1 MGLKIADL
9 LKWRDSVTLKNDD
22 GEEINEQ
29 GLPLQQGEEP
39 ITVYLRIIGDDDL
52 AVSYRMARV
61 ASQRKRESLTK
72 QDSLDWEE
80 ASKPIVEANREQLIA
95 LINQARTSNLEPEA
109 RSGVTRPELP
119 EIEEFAVDPDAAS
132 LAEQEAYQ
140 SAVEKVDEDYEKAV
154 REYIEVR
161 EAVIKDELSNLSDD
175 ELKALALDEIGT
187 ILAMGEFYA
196 ELFDQ
201 KAARGSY
208 LDKTYKI
215 RAFDNVEDFKSATSG
230 IKQQII
236 EAYLA
241 LEQRADGLKN

>member
-9 LKWRDSVTLKNDD
+9 LKWRDSIVLKNDD
-22 GEEINEQ
+22 GLEINEE
-29 GLPLQQGEEP
+29 GNPLKEGEEP
-39 ITVYLRIIGDDDL
+39 LRVYLRIIGDDDL
-52 AVSYRMARV
+52 AISYRMARM
-61 ASQRKRESLTK
+61 ASARKRESLTK
-72 QDSLDWEE
+72 QDTLDWEE
-80 ASKPIVEANREQLIA
+80 ASKPIMDATKEQLVA
-95 LINQARTSNLEPEA
+95 LVNQARTSNLEAEA

-140 SAVEKVDEDYEKAV
+140 AAIEKTDEDYEQAVKEYIQV
-154 REYIEVR
+154 RED
-161 EAVIKDELSNLSDD
+161 VIKDELKQLEVE
-175 ELKALALDEIGT
+175 ELRALALDEIGT
-187 ILAMGEFYA
+187 VLAAGEFYA

-208 LDKTYKI
+208 LDKTYKVK
-215 RAFDNVEDFKSATSG
+215 AFDSVEDFKSSSTT

-236 EAYLA
+236 DAYLA